1 MISRL
6 ILNCSH
12 WWEFVC
18 TECCY
23 MYDIIK
29 VTCQHCNHSAMQ
41 RFVLFFFNFIGS
53 GFSVHITLKES
64 NLAPLYQAVDHADS
78 NDNAGFHG
86 DITIRQQ
93 YCPFPVPEKYQLS
106 LILHQVCFYR
116 AIHASNQIVL
126 QIVR

>member
-1 MISRL
+1 MSIL
-6 ILNCSH
+6 ITDS
-12 WWEFVC
+12 F
-18 TECCY
+18 
-23 MYDIIK
+23 
-29 VTCQHCNHSAMQ
+29 Q
-41 RFVLFFFNFIGS
+41 FIGS

-106 LILHQVCFYR
+106 LILHQVCVYPCGTYIKLDLDQSPNFFHGM
-116 AIHASNQIVL
+116 ANLNFVKFWPGCGITKL
-126 QIVR
+126 C